1 MRLTISR
8 GQILILLLAIIQD
21 GKRYSNPLNYT
32 RLQKVQYLLNESTD
46 LYEIAYWHADA
57 CLTLLYNAIEE
68 DLRGMKE

>member
-1 MRLTISR
+1 M
-8 GQILILLLAIIQD
+8 LILLLAIIQD
-21 GKRYSNPLNYT
+21 EKTN